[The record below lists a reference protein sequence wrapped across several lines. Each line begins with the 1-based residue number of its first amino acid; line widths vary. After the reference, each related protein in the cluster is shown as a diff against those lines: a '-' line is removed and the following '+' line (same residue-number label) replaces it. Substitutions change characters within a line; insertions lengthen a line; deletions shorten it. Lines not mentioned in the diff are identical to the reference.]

1 MFKKAILVAFA
12 AVGFGFMAKA
22 QTNLQTF
29 YDFGKDR
36 QYLTTTFEM
45 FKPDKFGDTFFFIDH
60 YYNPFNKNLYQK
72 DKDGNRKGGA
82 VGGSYFE
89 IERGLNFWQNS
100 AWKDFSL
107 HVEYDGST
115 WGAAIACVGA
125 KYFFHS
131 EDYTKTFT
139 IELMY
144 DFHIG
149 IGEAD
154 VPLKITGVWGLSN
167 LFGVEGL
174 TFKGFADFWGNKVG
188 WDPDPQGNPTSW
200 TKWSF
205 LSEPQL
211 WYNLGEVFDNHLDIG
226 GEVELSWNFAG
237 NKGFMCNPCAGLRW
251 TF

>member
-60 YYNPFNKNLYQK
+60 YYNPFNKNFSQK
-72 DKDGNRKGGA
+72 DADGNRLGGA
-82 VGGSYFE
+82 VNGSYFE
-89 IERGLNFWQNS
+89 IERGLNFWQDS

-125 KYFFHS
+125 KYFFH
-131 EDYTKTFT
+131 
-139 IELMY
+139 
-144 DFHIG
+144 FHIG
-149 IGEAD
+149 VGKAD
-154 VPLKITGVWGLSN
+154 VPLKVTGVWGLNN

-174 TFKGFADFWGNKVG
+174 TFKGFADFWGNNNTWG
-188 WDPDPQGNPTSW
+188 DET
-200 TKWSF
+200 TKFSF
-205 LSEPQL
+205 LTEPQL
-211 WYNLGEVFDNHLDIG
+211 WFNLGQVFDNHLDIG
-226 GEVELSWNFAG
+226 GEIELSYNFAG

-251 TF
+251 VF